1 CRSVKTVEGTVYIAV
16 EDLKSEDG
24 TGVLAAID
32 KTLQTLEPCRLEYR
46 LPGPSEREERWL
58 EASVTVI
65 MQDGAAVQ
73 LLGMC
78 RDVTERARVNREV
91 RVRARQQETL
101 ARLGERARTGGDVQ
115 EFFHDLVTTGGEIL
129 DPALG

>member
-16 EDLKSEDG
+16 EDLKSQDG
-24 TGVLAAID
+24 TGLLAAID
-32 KTLQTLEPCRLEYR
+32 KPLQPLEPCRLEYR
-46 LPGPSEREERWL
+46 LPGASEREERWL

-78 RDVTERARVNREV
+78 RDVTERARGNREV
-91 RVRARQQETL
+91 RVRGRQQETPAGAGRRAL
-101 ARLGERARTGGDVQ
+101 ARGGVQ
-115 EFFHDLVTTGGEIL
+115 EDVHH
-129 DPALG
+129 A